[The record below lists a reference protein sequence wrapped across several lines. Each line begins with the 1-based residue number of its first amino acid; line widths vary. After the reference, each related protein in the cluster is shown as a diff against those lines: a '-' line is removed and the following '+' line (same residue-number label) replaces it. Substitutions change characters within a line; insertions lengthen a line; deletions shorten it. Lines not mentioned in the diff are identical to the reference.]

1 MELLEKDRSIR
12 DLDRSKQ
19 KLGDELDFAA
29 REAYNLLKTNIEF
42 SLTKKNDGEGFV
54 IGITSSCPQEGKS
67 YTSINLAYSIASDDN
82 KVLLIDGD
90 MRRPSVAKSLELDP
104 VPGLAN
110 VLSATADVKKE
121 DTIHKGVLHD
131 NLDVVLSGTIP
142 PNASKL
148 IRSEEFKA
156 LIDEYKKQY
165 DFVILD
171 LPPVN
176 SVSDPI
182 GVSQFIDGLIIV
194 IKHDYTRR
202 RDALE
207 AIRQLKYVN
216 ANVIGFIYNGYSRSG
231 AYYYKKHKKN
241 YHYYH
246 NDYYYERNDESKEQV
261 EEKKQK

>member
-156 LIDEYKKQY
+156 LIEKNPEENLGKLLYLNREDLTREDKQIYKTCRKEKHRKYMEQY
-165 DFVILD
+165 ITD
-171 LPPVN
+171 
-176 SVSDPI
+176 
-182 GVSQFIDGLIIV
+182 
-194 IKHDYTRR
+194 IK
-202 RDALE
+202 
-207 AIRQLKYVN
+207 
-216 ANVIGFIYNGYSRSG
+216 GGMS
-231 AYYYKKHKKN
+231 
-241 YHYYH
+241 
-246 NDYYYERNDESKEQV
+246 V
-261 EEKKQK
+261 EEAKNELMAALK

>member
-1 MELLEKDRSIR
+1 MNILEKDRSIR

-29 REAYNLLKTNIEF
+29 KESYNLLKTNIEF
-42 SLTKKNDGEGFV
+42 SLTKKTDGEGFV

-67 YTSINLAYSIASDDN
+67 YTSINLAYSIASDGN
-82 KVLLIDGD
+82 KVLLVDGD
-90 MRRPSVAKSLELDP
+90 MRRPSVAKSLELDQI
-104 VPGLAN
+104 PGLAN
-110 VLSATADVKKE
+110 VLAGNDEVNEK
-121 DTIHKGVLHD
+121 DIIHNGVLHE
-131 NLDVVLSGTIP
+131 NLDVILSGTIP

-148 IRSEEFKA
+148 IRSDEFKA
-156 LIDEYKKQY
+156 LIEDYKKSY
-165 DFVILD
+165 DYVILD

-231 AYYYKKHKKN
+231 AYYYKKHRKN
-241 YHYYH
+241 YRYY
-246 NDYYYERNDESKEQV
+246 NSEYYYQKNDETPASEQKE
-261 EEKKQK
+261 EQK

>member
-1 MELLEKDRSIR
+1 MNLLEKDRSIR

-19 KLGDELDFAA
+19 KIGEELDFAA

-42 SLTKKNDGEGFV
+42 SLTKRTDNFGYA

-67 YTSINLAYSIASDDN
+67 YTSINLAYSFAVDGH

-90 MRRPSVAKSLELDP
+90 MRRPSVAASLNVES

-110 VLSATADVKKE
+110 ILASTNATGVIE
-121 DTIHKGVLHD
+121 STHKGVLHE
-131 NLDVVLSGTIP
+131 NLDVILSGTIP

-148 IRSEEFKA
+148 IRSEEFKN
-156 LIDEYKKQY
+156 LIDEFRKQY
-165 DFVILD
+165 DFIILD

-182 GVSQFIDGLIIV
+182 GVSQYIDGLILV

-202 RDALE
+202 RDAHE

-216 ANVIGFIYNGYSRSG
+216 ANLIGIIYNGYSRSSG
-231 AYYYKKHKKN
+231 YYYRKHRS
-241 YHYYH
+241 YYRH
-246 NDYYYERNDESKEQV
+246 DYYYQSSETPEVQNKNEAK
-261 EEKKQK
+261 

>member
-1 MELLEKDRSIR
+1 MNILEKDRSIR

-19 KLGDELDFAA
+19 KIGEELDFAA

-42 SLTKKNDGEGFV
+42 SLPKKADGEGFA

-67 YTSINLAYSIASDDN
+67 YTSINLAYSIALDDN

-90 MRRPSVAKSLELDP
+90 MRRPSISKSLELEA

-110 VLSATADVKKE
+110 MLVSKEEIKKE
-121 DTIHKGVLHD
+121 DIIHKGVLHE
-131 NLDVVLSGTIP
+131 NLDVILSGTIP

-148 IRSEEFKA
+148 IRSDEFKSM
-156 LIDEYKKQY
+156 IDEFKKEY
-165 DFVILD
+165 DYVILD

-194 IKHDYTRR
+194 LKHDYTRR

-231 AYYYKKHKKN
+231 AYYYKKHRKN
-241 YHYYH
+241 YRYYQH
-246 NDYYYERNDESKEQV
+246 DYYYERKDDSTASTEN
-261 EEKKQK
+261 

>member
-1 MELLEKDRSIR
+1 MLN
-12 DLDRSKQ
+12 
-19 KLGDELDFAA
+19 
-29 REAYNLLKTNIEF
+29 YIEDY
-42 SLTKKNDGEGFV
+42 K
-54 IGITSSCPQEGKS
+54 KS
-67 YTSINLAYSIASDDN
+67 YDY
-82 KVLLIDGD
+82 
-90 MRRPSVAKSLELDP
+90 
-104 VPGLAN
+104 
-110 VLSATADVKKE
+110 
-121 DTIHKGVLHD
+121 
-131 NLDVVLSGTIP
+131 
-142 PNASKL
+142 
-148 IRSEEFKA
+148 
-156 LIDEYKKQY
+156 
-165 DFVILD
+165 VILD

-246 NDYYYERNDESKEQV
+246 NSYYYERNDESKEQV
-261 EEKKQK
+261 EENKQK